1 MRCIVGGEEY
11 HAIHVQQIL
20 AGHYRALARLVLQVS
35 IPEPVR
41 GRRSHVYYI
50 TMFEEEWRRG
60 RVSWSPLALGIL
72 TYMRRVAR
80 GTIGSTVTI
89 STRKI
94 AAHIDIP
101 PEYQGRGAHVH
112 VGKAF
117 SYLRSHWLSDLP
129 VRKTAYGGKQVY
141 KYIYPRQALLQRV
154 SDLLSYGPKFTPVKT
169 VPIQNDKRKTILA
182 EVITNN
188 A

>member
-35 IPEPVR
+35 IPEPVG
-41 GRRSHVYYI
+41 GRKSHVLYI
-50 TMFEEEWRRG
+50 QQFETAWRAG
-60 RVSWSPLALGIL
+60 RVAWSPLALGIL
-72 TYMRRVAR
+72 TYMRRVAE
-80 GTIGSTVTI
+80 GTIGGTVTI

-94 AAHIDIP
+94 LAHIQLP
-101 PEYQGRGAHVH
+101 PQFQGRGAGVH

-117 SYLRSHWLSDLP
+117 AYLRSHWLPDLP

-141 KYIYPRQALLQRV
+141 KYIYPRTLLLARVNALLER
-154 SDLLSYGPKFTPVKT
+154 GPLFTPVKPLPPT
-169 VPIQNDKRKTILA
+169 PVKNKLTLIAGETI
-182 EVITNN
+182 N